1 MSAAPD
7 TASQAPEAT
16 AAPQGDQAKDEVD
29 KGPKRITDDD
39 LYRHSTQYRMWSF
52 TKEHLRDK
60 RMQTNRRVADAI
72 KQKLEEFFNS
82 QGDQVTPEE
91 LQMLRSKA
99 VPLTEDE
106 ELKLVNFYAKK
117 VQVIAQ
123 HLNLPTEVVGTS
135 ITFFRRFYLEKSVME
150 YDPKSLV
157 HTTIFLACKSENYF
171 ISVDSF
177 AKKAKSTRDVIL
189 KYEFQLLEALR
200 FSLFVHHPYRP
211 LHGFFLDIQTVLYG
225 KVDLKYMGQVY
236 DRCRRRI
243 TDALLTDVVFL
254 FTPPQITLAVLLIE
268 DEQLILKY
276 LEIKFGSMEDGEVGE
291 GNQEGDST
299 NQGYDSEQGVVDSV
313 SKGETEQTRKAKSSS
328 DAKSP
333 IHLEKLIEVIKECKD
348 MIESYEAV
356 DTVEAKSVAAKNYYC
371 QHPEILV
378 MKLTAKRQQETESPP
393 AKRVKTEEN

>member
-7 TASQAPEAT
+7 TASQAPTVT
-16 AAPQGDQAKDEVD
+16 AATPGGNQTKDEVD

-60 RMQTNRRVADAI
+60 RVQTNRRVADTI
-72 KQKLEEFFNS
+72 KQKLEKFFSS

-91 LQMLRSKA
+91 LQMLQAKA
-99 VPLTEDE
+99 LPLTEDE

-150 YDPKSLV
+150 YDPKNLV

-236 DRCRRRI
+236 DRCRKRI

-276 LEIKFGSMEDGEVGE
+276 LEIKFGSMEDGE
-291 GNQEGDST
+291 GNQEGDSN
-299 NQGYDSEQGVVDSV
+299 NQAEQGIVDSV
-313 SKGETEQTRKAKSSS
+313 SKEENEQTGREKSSS
-328 DAKSP
+328 NAKSP

-356 DTVEAKSVAAKNYYC
+356 DTADAKSVAAKNYYC